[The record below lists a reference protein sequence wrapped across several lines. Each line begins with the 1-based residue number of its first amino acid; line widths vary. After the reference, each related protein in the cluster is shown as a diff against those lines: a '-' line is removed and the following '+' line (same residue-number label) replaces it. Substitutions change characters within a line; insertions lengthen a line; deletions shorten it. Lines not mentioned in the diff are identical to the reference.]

1 MSDRG
6 QPAPSWHGRCKYP
19 GQTGG
24 TCPGRKSARA
34 TETTSSGKRRAR
46 RRNPQPDNNKKT
58 LLHSKQ
64 ASDRIDPAPSG
75 VFFSTPGGPR
85 KQKGQPSRAAHKKA
99 PRLARQDGIRA
110 GTRDRCAIGLPA
122 SFAFRRPP
130 RRSPS
135 PSKPQPHFESP
146 QFRHVMQPSIMIT
159 AAVLHLPQ
167 SCAPSGKCDF
177 ANASVCLAR
186 ASNSARFSSTSLRWC

>member
-1 MSDRG
+1 MG
-6 QPAPSWHGRCKYP
+6 VANILGR
-19 GQTGG
+19 
-24 TCPGRKSARA
+24 RAARA
-34 TETTSSGKRRAR
+34 REGSQRGRQRQHQAGSGVLGAAIPNRTITRRHSSTA
-46 RRNPQPDNNKKT
+46 
-58 LLHSKQ
+58 SKQ
-64 ASDRIDPAPSG
+64 ATESTPRQAGS
-75 VFFSTPGGPR
+75 FFSTPGGPR